1 MKKIRKGCSTGT
13 ELPSSVESVEGE
25 LNIAELFKS
34 SCEELYNSASSSE
47 EMVQLLSTLNGDI
60 CGDDKEEVEK
70 ISANVV
76 KEAVLRLKP
85 KKSDVSGSFISDAFK
100 VAPVILFH
108 QIAVVFRSWLY
119 HGTVTKNLLACSFL
133 PLLKSSTKDASK
145 LTSYRA
151 IAGSS
156 LVLNIFETV
165 IL

>member
-1 MKKIRKGCSTGT
+1 MQMRKIRKGCSTGT

-34 SCEELYNSASSSE
+34 SYEELYNSASSSE

-60 CGDDKEEVEK
+60 YGDDKEEAEK
-70 ISANVV
+70 ISAKVV

-119 HGTVTKNLLACSFL
+119 HGTLTKNLLACSFL
-133 PLLKSSTKDASK
+133 PLLKSST
-145 LTSYRA
+145 
-151 IAGSS
+151 
-156 LVLNIFETV
+156 
-165 IL
+165 